1 MPRPIVV
8 GGVNGSG
15 KSTLT
20 QSLRFNNVRVIDPD
34 AIAKSLSQ
42 EDDDSARAT
51 AGREAI
57 RLRKFYLNNGDSF
70 ALETTLSGKD
80 ITRLMRKARASG
92 YRVELHYVS
101 LIDAQQ
107 SVDRVATRVAK
118 GGHDIPERDI
128 RRRFPRSR
136 ANFVDAALLADHVVV
151 YDNSGLD
158 SPFEPV
164 LLAQATG
171 FEMHALAPEW
181 VVESVKEIR
190 NKPNQEGTA
199 KWK

>member
-1 MPRPIVV
+1 LPRLIVV
-8 GGVNGSG
+8 GGVNGSD

-20 QSLRFNNVRVIDPD
+20 QSLRFNNVRVVDPD

-42 EDDDSARAT
+42 KDDDSASAA

-57 RLRKFYLNNGDSF
+57 GLRKLYLKNGDSF
-70 ALETTLSGKD
+70 VLETTLSGKD
-80 ITRLMRKARASG
+80 ITRLMHKARACG

-101 LIDAQQ
+101 LIDVQQ

-118 GGHDIPERDI
+118 GGHDIPEQDI

-136 ANFVDAALLADHVVV
+136 ANFVDAALLADQVVV
-151 YDNSGLD
+151 YDNSGID

-164 LLAQATG
+164 LTAHAAG
-171 FEMHALAPEW
+171 FEIHSLAPEW
-181 VVESVKEIR
+181 VVEAVNEIR
-190 NKPNQEGTA
+190 TRLT
-199 KWK
+199 